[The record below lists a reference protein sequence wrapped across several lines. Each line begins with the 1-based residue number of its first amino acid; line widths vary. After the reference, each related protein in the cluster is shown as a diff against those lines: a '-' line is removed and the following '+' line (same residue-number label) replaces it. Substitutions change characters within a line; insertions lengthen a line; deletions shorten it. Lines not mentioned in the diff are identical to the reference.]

1 MNSVDA
7 SIFSGPYI
15 HRPYHWWEKGAVTLE
30 KILRSPWTKWSA
42 AGSAACLTAFALY
55 RMRSRLTTLDKQL
68 AKLSSN
74 PDDLLNLFRE
84 LAPLRGHWFY
94 AKRWT
99 ALKTYL
105 EAHPALVE
113 PFCERMI
120 AHQITD
126 PKNDWLSTAAELISL
141 AQLSKIHN
149 VDQKQLEELAS
160 DLAKALENPPE
171 TIETLRTTLGD
182 YLQSSATYVGQALN
196 SFASTFLRA
205 HDFASDDNNT
215 LVQRHEARW
224 HLTNFYELIERPVM
238 LILSVYTFLQPKTRF
253 AWVPYVGTLCSI
265 VAAVSLINFFNVFLQ
280 KKKTTLS
287 HDLRNLT
294 EEARKGTLPVT
305 LASPEVIS
313 EMGNALSPL
322 NRDAP
327 SILLV
332 GLSGVGKDAQLH
344 AFVYAILQGQFPLL
358 KDVEVHTTTASQL
371 SEPGGATGHYYF
383 SRLQIL
389 ERDVGVQTDRHVVFI
404 NEIHTLNP
412 KKDQVDNRA
421 QLGQQFK
428 TILESGKLHVIGAT
442 TLEEYEAHIK
452 WDEALARRFRII
464 FCTQSSDCVDI
475 LENTMAKKYPTVT
488 VEKAAI
494 ELALQETDKT
504 RPLVAQPAKA
514 KDVLIAAARYVLGNF
529 AKTEQE
535 LVTGSAK
542 LTKERGSLERDST
555 NAAQTKEVAVLADN
569 VQKKQTTVNDKR
581 KELDGLAA
589 LHQYR
594 VQAQKRHTRLAH
606 RISSQPEKS
615 SLEKKIFLLVRR
627 VLDKTREAIAKK
639 EEELEKKGIDIKV
652 NVEVIKKMLKL
663 PS

>member
-1 MNSVDA
+1 MNSVGA
-7 SIFSGPYI
+7 SIFSGSYI

-55 RMRSRLTTLDKQL
+55 RLRSRLTTLDKQL

-74 PDDLLNLFRE
+74 PHDLLNLFRE

-99 ALKTYL
+99 ALKIHLKT
-105 EAHPALVE
+105 HPELIE
-113 PFCERMI
+113 LFCERLI
-120 AHQITD
+120 EHQITD
-126 PKNDWLSTAAELISL
+126 PKNDWLSHAAELISSE
-141 AQLSKIHN
+141 QLCRIHN

-160 DLAKALENPPE
+160 DLAKALENQPE
-171 TIETLRTTLGD
+171 TVETLRTTLGG
-182 YLQSSATYVGQALN
+182 YLQASATYVGQAVH

-205 HDFASDDNNT
+205 HDFASDDNNS
-215 LVQRHEARW
+215 LVQRHEATW
-224 HLTNFYELIERPVM
+224 HLTNFYGVIERPVM

-253 AWVPYVGTLCSI
+253 SWVPYVGTLCSI
-265 VAAVSLINFFNVFLQ
+265 VAAVSLIKFFNVFLQ

-371 SEPGGATGHYYF
+371 SEPGGGTSHRYV
-383 SRLQIL
+383 SRLEIL
-389 ERDVGVQTDRHVVFI
+389 VRDLQPQKDGHAVFI

-412 KKDQVDNRA
+412 QKDQVDNRTE
-421 QLGQQFK
+421 LGQQFK
-428 TILESGKLHVIGAT
+428 TILENGQLHVIGAT
-442 TLEEYEAHIK
+442 TLKEYEDHIK
-452 WDEALARRFRII
+452 WDEALDRRFIKI

-475 LENTMAKKYPTVT
+475 LENTMAEKYPTVT
-488 VEKAAI
+488 VERDAI
-494 ELALQETDKT
+494 ELSLKETDKT

-514 KDVLIAAARYVLGNF
+514 KDVLVAAARYVLGNY
-529 AKTEQE
+529 AKPEKE
-535 LVTGSAK
+535 LVTESAK
-542 LTKERGSLERDST
+542 LTKERSSLERDST
-555 NAAQTKEVAVLADN
+555 NAARTKEVAVLADN

-581 KELDGLAA
+581 KELDSLAA

-627 VLDKTREAIAKK
+627 VLDKTRQTIAKK

-652 NVEVIKKMLKL
+652 DVKVIKKMLKL
-663 PS
+663 PP